1 MMLSELREKLES
13 IDGFKNK
20 VAYRSF
26 PENEAPDLPYIC
38 FLAKG
43 SNNMFADN
51 ISYVKGMEVDIELY
65 SRLKDELSEKKIE
78 DMLDYN
84 MIPYTK
90 DEVYIPTEKCY
101 EIIYSVE
108 V

>member
-1 MMLSELREKLES
+1 MTLSELGTKLEG
-13 IDGFKNK
+13 IEGFENK
-20 VAYRSF
+20 VAYRFF

-38 FLAKG
+38 YLAND
-43 SNNMFADN
+43 SNNMYADN
-51 ISYVKGMEVDIELY
+51 ITYVKDTNVDIELY

-78 DMLDYN
+78 DMLDDN

-90 DEVYIPTEKCY
+90 DEVYISTEKCY
-101 EIIYSVE
+101 QIIYSVE